1 MVNMQKLQAMFE
13 IINDSEKKIHGFL
26 PERTTDLATGYDV
39 RNAGENLVIKPFQYI
54 KIPLGFKCIIPE
66 GYWFFLVPRSST
78 FGKKH
83 LHCLYGT
90 VDQDFE
96 NFWFFAGQYITENE
110 FTDAPYLGIAHGD
123 RIAQIILL
131 PRYEFEAIAIDSSEF
146 AKLSKERC
154 SKRGEGFGSS
164 GDK

>member
-1 MVNMQKLQAMFE
+1 MQKLQAMFE

-26 PERTTDLATGYDV
+26 PERTTECATGFDV
-39 RNAGENLVIKPFQYI
+39 RNAGENLVIRAFEYV

-66 GYWFFLVPRSST
+66 NFWFFLVPRSST
-78 FGKKH
+78 FAKKH

-96 NFWFFAGQYITENE
+96 KQWFFAGQYIPRNDFTNE
-110 FTDAPYLGIAHGD
+110 PHLGVAYGD

-131 PRYEFEAIAIDSSEF
+131 PRYDFEAVAIDSSEF
-146 AKLSKERC
+146 AKLSKERA